1 MAKKHREQSVLN
13 RQAEI
18 NSDFTKVN
26 PQRTEAPACLKAGMI
41 YAGHPVSFV
50 CFLDILANCVQNR
63 PACYLYR
70 TYKRQVGIGALGR
83 TLTSAPALTTT
94 KRCKNGGLA
103 MAKDKGKSPSKSGQP
118 KIDKEF
124 KERITSRSVRIEEGI
139 LNGEGLG
146 VSSAKDLGDTIA
158 SSISYL
164 CMCLSLALYCI
175 VEKLDDA
182 FYTKAKKAVISD
194 DPAMEKETKEKED
207 KKS

>member
-1 MAKKHREQSVLN
+1 MAKKHRVLSVLN

-18 NSDFTKVN
+18 NSDFIKVN

-50 CFLDILANCVQNR
+50 CFLCLLANCVQSRKACSTHKTDNR
-63 PACYLYR
+63 QMN
-70 TYKRQVGIGALGR
+70 TGALGR
-83 TLTSAPALTTT
+83 ALTSAPALTTT

-124 KERITSRSVRIEEGI
+124 KEHIAKRSVRIEEGI

-164 CMCLSLALYCI
+164 CMCLSWPCTA
-175 VEKLDDA
+175 
-182 FYTKAKKAVISD
+182 
-194 DPAMEKETKEKED
+194 
-207 KKS
+207 

>member
-1 MAKKHREQSVLN
+1 
-13 RQAEI
+13 
-18 NSDFTKVN
+18 
-26 PQRTEAPACLKAGMI
+26 
-41 YAGHPVSFV
+41 
-50 CFLDILANCVQNR
+50 
-63 PACYLYR
+63 
-70 TYKRQVGIGALGR
+70 
-83 TLTSAPALTTT
+83 
-94 KRCKNGGLA
+94 
-103 MAKDKGKSPSKSGQP
+103 MAKDKGKSPSESGQP
-118 KIDKEF
+118 KIDEEF
-124 KERITSRSVRIEEGI
+124 KEHIAKRSLRIEEGI